1 MQCAVRSAWCELPA
15 GTANCYCVPR
25 TGYCVLRVEYCALS
39 TARISYLCT
48 MDSTRQQKF
57 SRLIQ
62 KEIAEIFQF
71 DIKAKFGAIMITVT
85 QVRVSPDLG
94 VAKIYV
100 SLFPVKEKDKV
111 LDLIRKNTAEIRG
124 LLGKRIRHQARVIP
138 ELIFYV
144 DDSLDYAE
152 HIDNLLK
159 K

>member
-1 MQCAVRSAWCELPA
+1 
-15 GTANCYCVPR
+15 
-25 TGYCVLRVEYCALS
+25 
-39 TARISYLCT
+39 

-71 DIKAKFGAIMITVT
+71 ETKGKFGSIMITVT
-85 QVRVSPDLG
+85 QVKVSPDLG

-100 SLFPVKEKDKV
+100 SLFPVKEKDKM
-111 LDLIRKNTAEIRG
+111 LDVIRKSSNEIRG

-152 HIDNLLK
+152 RIENLLK

>member
-1 MQCAVRSAWCELPA
+1 
-15 GTANCYCVPR
+15 
-25 TGYCVLRVEYCALS
+25 
-39 TARISYLCT
+39 

-62 KEIAEIFQF
+62 KEVAEIFQF
-71 DIKAKFGAIMITVT
+71 DMKGKFGAIMITVT

-100 SLFPVKEKDKV
+100 SLFPVKQKEQM
-111 LDLIRKNTAEIRG
+111 LDVIKRHTSEIRG
-124 LLGKRIRHQARVIP
+124 LLGKRIRKQARIIP
-138 ELIFYV
+138 ELIFYI

-152 HIDNLLK
+152 RIEELLK

>member
-1 MQCAVRSAWCELPA
+1 
-15 GTANCYCVPR
+15 
-25 TGYCVLRVEYCALS
+25 
-39 TARISYLCT
+39 

-71 DIKAKFGAIMITVT
+71 DMKGKFGSIMITVT
-85 QVRVSPDLG
+85 EVRVSPDLG

-100 SLFPVKEKDKV
+100 SLFPIKDKDAM
-111 LDLIRKNTAEIRG
+111 LDIIKKHTAEIRG
-124 LLGKRIRHQARVIP
+124 SLGKRIRHQARVIP
-138 ELIFYV
+138 ELIFFI

-152 HIDNLLK
+152 RINELLK

>member
-1 MQCAVRSAWCELPA
+1 
-15 GTANCYCVPR
+15 
-25 TGYCVLRVEYCALS
+25 
-39 TARISYLCT
+39 

-71 DIKAKFGAIMITVT
+71 DMKGKFGAIMITVT

-94 VAKIYV
+94 VAKIYI
-100 SLFPVKEKDKV
+100 SLFPVKEKGKM
-111 LDLIRKNTAEIRG
+111 LELIKKHTSEIRG
-124 LLGKRIRHQARVIP
+124 LLGKRIRNQARVIP
-138 ELIFYV
+138 ELIFYI

-152 HIDNLLK
+152 RIEELLK

>member
-1 MQCAVRSAWCELPA
+1 
-15 GTANCYCVPR
+15 
-25 TGYCVLRVEYCALS
+25 
-39 TARISYLCT
+39 

-71 DIKAKFGAIMITVT
+71 DTKGKFGSIMITVT

-100 SLFPVKEKDKV
+100 SLFPVKEKDKM
-111 LDLIRKNTAEIRG
+111 LELIKKNTSEIRG

-138 ELIFYV
+138 ELVFYL

-152 HIDNLLK
+152 RINELLK

>member
-1 MQCAVRSAWCELPA
+1 
-15 GTANCYCVPR
+15 
-25 TGYCVLRVEYCALS
+25 
-39 TARISYLCT
+39 

-71 DIKAKFGAIMITVT
+71 DTKGKFGNIMITVT

-100 SLFPVKEKDKV
+100 SLFPVKEKDEM
-111 LDLIRKNTAEIRG
+111 LDLIKKNTSEIRG
-124 LLGKRIRHQARVIP
+124 LLGKRIRHQSRVIP
-138 ELIFYV
+138 ELVFYI

-152 HIDNLLK
+152 RINELLK

>member
-1 MQCAVRSAWCELPA
+1 VRQAELL
-15 GTANCYCVPR
+15 VS
-25 TGYCVLRVEYCALS
+25 LRIA
-39 TARISYLCT
+39 YLCR

-71 DIKAKFGAIMITVT
+71 ETKGKFGSIMITVT
-85 QVRVSPDLG
+85 QVKVSPDLG

-100 SLFPVKEKDKV
+100 SLFPVKEKDKM
-111 LDLIRKNTAEIRG
+111 LEIIRKSSHEIRG

-152 HIDNLLK
+152 RIENLLK

>member
-1 MQCAVRSAWCELPA
+1 
-15 GTANCYCVPR
+15 
-25 TGYCVLRVEYCALS
+25 
-39 TARISYLCT
+39 

-57 SRLIQ
+57 ARLIQ
-62 KEIAEIFQF
+62 KEVAEIFQF
-71 DIKAKFGAIMITVT
+71 DVKGKFGAIMITVT

-100 SLFPVKEKDKV
+100 SLFPVKEKGKV
-111 LDLIRKNTAEIRG
+111 LEIIKKNTHEIRG

-152 HIDNLLK
+152 RINELLK

>member
-1 MQCAVRSAWCELPA
+1 
-15 GTANCYCVPR
+15 
-25 TGYCVLRVEYCALS
+25 
-39 TARISYLCT
+39 

-71 DIKAKFGAIMITVT
+71 DTKGKFGSIMITVT

-100 SLFPVKEKDKV
+100 SLFPVKEKDQM
-111 LDLIRKNTAEIRG
+111 LDLIKKNTSEIRG

-138 ELIFYV
+138 ELVFYI

-152 HIDNLLK
+152 RINELLK

>member
-1 MQCAVRSAWCELPA
+1 MRSGQWAVRSNSDQTLKVLKTFKVLPRQ
-15 GTANCYCVPR
+15 TA
-25 TGYCVLRVEYCALS
+25 YCALG
-39 TARISYLCT
+39 TAHCFTYLCSQ

-71 DIKAKFGAIMITVT
+71 DMKGKFGGIMITVT

-94 VAKIYV
+94 VAKIHV
-100 SLFPVKEKDKV
+100 SLFPVKEKEQV
-111 LDLIRKNTAEIRG
+111 LELIKKNTSEIRG
-124 LLGKRIRHQARVIP
+124 LLGKRIRHQARIIP
-138 ELIFYV
+138 ALMFYI

-152 HIDNLLK
+152 HIDKLLK

>member
-1 MQCAVRSAWCELPA
+1 
-15 GTANCYCVPR
+15 
-25 TGYCVLRVEYCALS
+25 
-39 TARISYLCT
+39 

-71 DIKAKFGAIMITVT
+71 ETKGKFGSIMITVT
-85 QVRVSPDLG
+85 QVKLSPDLG

-100 SLFPVKEKDKV
+100 SLFPVKEKDKM
-111 LDLIRKNTAEIRG
+111 LEIIRKSSHEIRG

-152 HIDNLLK
+152 RIENLLK

>member
-1 MQCAVRSAWCELPA
+1 
-15 GTANCYCVPR
+15 
-25 TGYCVLRVEYCALS
+25 
-39 TARISYLCT
+39 

-71 DIKAKFGAIMITVT
+71 DTKWKFGSIMITVT

-100 SLFPVKEKDKV
+100 SLFPVKEKDKM
-111 LDLIRKNTAEIRG
+111 LELIKKNTSEIRG
-124 LLGKRIRHQARVIP
+124 FLGKRIRHQARIIP
-138 ELIFYV
+138 ELVFFI

-152 HIDNLLK
+152 RINELLK

>member
-1 MQCAVRSAWCELPA
+1 VPRSD
-15 GTANCYCVPR
+15 VPR
-25 TGYCVLRVEYCALS
+25 TPASRLR
-39 TARISYLCT
+39 TNPYLYTT

-71 DIKAKFGAIMITVT
+71 DMKGKFGKIMITVT

-100 SLFPVKEKDKV
+100 SLFPVKEKDV
-111 LDLIRKNTAEIRG
+111 MMELIKKNTSEIRG
-124 LLGKRIRHQARVIP
+124 ALGKRIRHQARVIP
-138 ELIFYV
+138 ELIFYI

-152 HIDNLLK
+152 NIDRLLK